1 MKYIL
6 DTNLYVDA
14 SRSIASH
21 EQFRTTF
28 APLLPATYLSAV
40 VAHELLRDTSDRRA
54 LANVREFLNPLERTG
69 RIVTPT
75 FNDWVEAAAV
85 VTTIETRDRNW
96 RSKLP
101 TLLNDILIALSA
113 RRVGAV
119 VVTRNRADFV
129 LIRSHTAFA
138 LRVLD

>member
-1 MKYIL
+1 LKYIL
-6 DTNLYVDA
+6 DTNLYIEA
-14 SRSIASH
+14 SRSTARH

-40 VAHELLRDTSDRRA
+40 VAHELLRNISHRRA
-54 LANVREFLNPLERTG
+54 LANVQEFLDPLEQTG

-75 FNDWVEAAAV
+75 FDDWVEAAAV
-85 VTTIETRDRNW
+85 VTAIDARDRNW

-129 LIRSHTAFA
+129 LIRRHKTFS